1 MRKLLDDRR
10 LLLPVLLTAL
20 VIAVGSVLIIVLTKD
35 ASGGGAA
42 SADMEAQE
50 SAQSAG
56 SAPGGGAVKV
66 DITNFKYVPPTV
78 TVKTGSRV
86 TWVNNDAAP
95 HTATAADAFDTGNLD
110 KGDSKPVTL
119 SKPGSYP
126 YVCEFHAFMKGTV
139 VVK

>member
-20 VIAVGSVLIIVLTKD
+20 AIAVGSVLIIVLTKD
-35 ASGGGAA
+35 ASGGGAP
-42 SADMEAQE
+42 SAGTA
-50 SAQSAG
+50 AQSSG
-56 SAPGGGAVKV
+56 SAPGGAVKV
-66 DITNFKYVPPTV
+66 DITNFKYVPATV

-95 HTATAADAFDTGNLD
+95 HTATAADAFDTGSLG

-119 SKPGSYP
+119 SKPGSFS

>member
-1 MRKLLDDRR
+1 MRTLLDDRR

-35 ASGGGAA
+35 ASGGGAV
-42 SADMEAQE
+42 SADTA
-50 SAQSAG
+50 AQSAG
-56 SAPGGGAVKV
+56 SAPGGAVKV
-66 DITNFKYVPPTV
+66 DITNFKYVPATV

-95 HTATAADAFDTGNLD
+95 HTATAADAFDTGSLD

-119 SKPGSYP
+119 SKPGSYS

>member
-1 MRKLLDDRR
+1 MRTLLDDRR

-42 SADMEAQE
+42 SADTAAQD

-56 SAPGGGAVKV
+56 SAPGGAVKV
-66 DITNFKYVPPTV
+66 DITNFKYVPATV

-95 HTATAADAFDTGNLD
+95 HTATAADAFDTGSLD
-110 KGDSKPVTL
+110 RGDSKPVTL
-119 SKPGSYP
+119 SKPGSYS

>member
-10 LLLPVLLTAL
+10 LLLPVLLTAV
-20 VIAVGSVLIIVLTKD
+20 VIAVGSTLIIVLTKD
-35 ASGGGAA
+35 ASGGAA
-42 SADMEAQE
+42 PSAGTA
-50 SAQSAG
+50 AQSAG
-56 SAPGGGAVKV
+56 GAPGGGAVKV

-95 HTATAADAFDTGNLD
+95 HTATAADAFDTGTLD

>member
-1 MRKLLDDRR
+1 MRTLLDDRR

-42 SADMEAQE
+42 SADTA
-50 SAQSAG
+50 AQSAG
-56 SAPGGGAVKV
+56 SAPGGAVKV
-66 DITNFKYVPPTV
+66 DITNFKYVPATV

-95 HTATAADAFDTGNLD
+95 HTATAADAFDTGSLD

-119 SKPGSYP
+119 SKPGSYS